1 MKRNLLIAAPLAL
14 AIALSPLAS
23 FAGGNK
29 EKGEKPLKIAQGQ
42 EVQITDYVVEGKTT
56 VFDFTSKFCPPCER
70 MSPLLDKLHADR
82 ADVVVVKVDI
92 NRPDVRGIDWKSP
105 VARQYELNS
114 VPHFKIYGPD
124 GKLQVEGDAAYEA
137 VTKMIGG

>member
-1 MKRNLLIAAPLAL
+1 MNKKLLIAAPLVL

-23 FAGGNK
+23 FAGGKK

-92 NRPDVRGIDWKSP
+92 NRPDVRGIDWRSP
-105 VARQYELNS
+105 VARQYSLNS
-114 VPHFKIYGPD
+114 IPHFKIYGPD
-124 GKLQVEGDAAYEA
+124 GKLQVEGDEAYET
-137 VTKMIGG
+137 VNKMIGG